1 MSSFPSHN
9 QIVMGGRG
17 FYNAH
22 SQLQHSAIRY
32 GLPFLH
38 HALKS
43 VPLPATGHPF
53 LIADFGSSEGRN
65 SLEVMRVVVEALRR
79 RTSGAEP
86 IVVVH
91 IDQPGN
97 DFSSLF
103 TLLQSS
109 PDSYLRRT
117 PNVFAYAA
125 GTSFFGLVFPDEHVT
140 LGWSSIAVHWLSRLP
155 CAVPDHISSACAAS
169 GLRAQFAEQA
179 GLDWKC
185 FLDQRARE
193 LCPGGRLVVLAGSA
207 DAQGIYG
214 GEPLYELANSILQ
227 QLVGEGLLR
236 EHEYRAM
243 TVPTYHR
250 TLEEFADPITNGPL
264 RDRLVLE
271 DQSQETMPDPLWEQ
285 FGAAG
290 DVEAFAELQTAWF
303 RAWSAPSLFRHL
315 ADDRTPES
323 RQEVTEDFYRRMRL
337 GIVAKPAAARCAW
350 KLAVLLIA
358 KPSR

>member
-1 MSSFPSHN
+1 MSALPPHN
-9 QIVMGGRG
+9 SIVMGGQG

-38 HALKS
+38 RALKS
-43 VPLPATGHPF
+43 VPLPASSQPF
-53 LIADFGSSEGRN
+53 LIADYGSSEGRN
-65 SLEVMRVVVEALRR
+65 SNEVMRVVVQELRR

-86 IVVVH
+86 IIIVH

-103 TLLQSS
+103 TLLHAS
-109 PDSYLRRT
+109 PDSYLRPT
-117 PNVFAYAA
+117 SNVFAYAA
-125 GTSFFGLVFPDEHVT
+125 GTSFFGPVFPDDRVT

-155 CAVPDHISSACAAS
+155 ATVPDHIATGGAAPEL
-169 GLRAQFAEQA
+169 LRRFAEQA
-179 GLDWKC
+179 RLDWEC
-185 FLDQRARE
+185 FLDHRARE

-214 GEPLYELANSILQ
+214 GEPLYELANRMLQ
-227 QLVGEGLLR
+227 QLIRDGLVR

-250 TLEEFADPITNGPL
+250 TIEEFVDPITNGPL
-264 RDRLVLE
+264 RGRLVLE

-285 FGAAG
+285 FGALG
-290 DVEAFAELQTAWF
+290 DVAAFADMQTAWF

-315 ADDRTPES
+315 DADRPPES
-323 RQEVTEDFYRRMRL
+323 RREVTEDFYRRMRQ
-337 GIVAKPAAARCAW
+337 GIVEEPAAARCAW

-358 KPSR
+358 KPSQ